1 MRHHRLSI
9 AAIRWLFGVLAG
21 ILMLSAC
28 SPPASP
34 APTRLPLV
42 SASPATALQ
51 RITPTAQKDAFS
63 DLPDA
68 ARVATHPGEPRP
80 AAYWALWN
88 TCAPQNR
95 ATQAAANGGRQ
106 AGWILLDDLIV
117 DPGIQ
122 LGDHP
127 ITSCQEGL
135 ALLQGLA
142 ITGEN
147 TGDPV
152 YELAGALLAAELN
165 LNIGAETC
173 PIAEEAVLGS
183 HLILSQIGFGGAGE
197 YAASASNEVTQA
209 IPRLVELLKGY
220 NHGELCR

>member
-9 AAIRWLFGVLAG
+9 AAIRWLYGFLISLLLLV
-21 ILMLSAC
+21 AC
-28 SPPASP
+28 SPPTSP
-34 APTRLPLV
+34 APTRLPPI

-51 RITPTAQKDAFS
+51 RATPTVQGDAFS
-63 DLPDA
+63 DLPDVARA
-68 ARVATHPGEPRP
+68 ATRPGDPRP

-88 TCAPQNR
+88 TCTPQNR

-106 AGWILLDDLIV
+106 AGWILLDDLIA

-127 ITSCQEGL
+127 VTTCEEGL
-135 ALLQGLA
+135 ALLQELA
-142 ITGEN
+142 TTGEN

-152 YELAGALLAAELN
+152 YELAGTLLAAELN
-165 LNIGAETC
+165 LNVGAETC

-183 HLILSQIGFGGAGE
+183 HLILSQVGFDGAGE
-197 YAASASNEVTQA
+197 NTAPASAEVAHA

-220 NHGELCR
+220 NRGELCR

>member
-9 AAIRWLFGVLAG
+9 AASRWLFGVIVS

-34 APTRLPLV
+34 APTRPPV
-42 SASPATALQ
+42 ISASPMTAPQ
-51 RITPTAQKDAFS
+51 RATPTIQNDAFS
-63 DLPDA
+63 DLPDVARA
-68 ARVATHPGEPRP
+68 AIRPGDPRP

-88 TCAPQNR
+88 TCAPENR
-95 ATQAAANGGRQ
+95 ATQAAAYGGRQ

-142 ITGEN
+142 TPGEN

-165 LNIGAETC
+165 LDVGAETC

-183 HLILSQIGFGGAGE
+183 HLILSQIGFDGTGE
-197 YAASASNEVTQA
+197 HATSASSEVAQA

-220 NHGELCR
+220 NRGELCR